1 MNNFISDG
9 APNNFSEVNKKNLS
23 FTEKITNYANK
34 IKYSEGI
41 RGYSTRSALFL
52 RYLSYFF
59 TILIS
64 SSITQALTNNIQYAE
79 GGGFYMLL
87 SCSTIA
93 FTGSIATLFYTNL
106 RNEIISKVKH
116 YIFGIIILPGVLLAG
131 FLNIT
136 KNFWGGDTLSSTLS
150 LAIPVIF
157 LVTVVLPAFIFVK
170 EMSGLRSLHKSTLDD
185 QEAVTL
191 WTRQDGL
198 QR

>member
-1 MNNFISDG
+1 
-9 APNNFSEVNKKNLS
+9 
-23 FTEKITNYANK
+23 
-34 IKYSEGI
+34 
-41 RGYSTRSALFL
+41 
-52 RYLSYFF
+52 
-59 TILIS
+59 
-64 SSITQALTNNIQYAE
+64 
-79 GGGFYMLL
+79 MLL